1 MMSNILRDNV
11 PSHPVSDCP
20 GKVPVC
26 PYLPAPQPS
35 LQTRELAE
43 QPSPAQ
49 AFYDSHHFPYR
60 PARRKRYQKMDMFL
74 PKFHFQNL
82 DIVRLAYFPNHLF
95 RSFPDLLPIEDLFP
109 ILRAPNQMV
118 GCVVDR
124 MTRPPQCHPCTLAY
138 QRARAYA
145 DKGDFPVPL
154 ITPSERHEFIPRGKP
169 RGTLQRVR

>member
-1 MMSNILRDNV
+1 MSNILRDNV

-20 GKVPVC
+20 GKVPVF

-60 PARRKRYQKMDMFL
+60 ATRRKRYQKMDMFL
-74 PKFHFQNL
+74 PEFHFQNL
-82 DIVRLAYFPNHLF
+82 DIVRFAYFPNHLF

-118 GCVVDR
+118 GGVVDR
-124 MTRPPQCHPCTLAY
+124 MTRPPQCHPRTLSY
-138 QRARAYA
+138 QRARAST

>member
-1 MMSNILRDNV
+1 MPNVPRDNV

-20 GKVPVC
+20 GKVPVF

-35 LQTRELAE
+35 FQARELAE
-43 QPSPAQ
+43 QAPPAQ
-49 AFYDSHHFPYR
+49 AFYDSHHFPNR
-60 PARRKRYQKMDMFL
+60 ATRRKRDQKMDMFL
-74 PKFHFQNL
+74 PEFHFQNL
-82 DIVRLAYFPNHLF
+82 NIVRLADFPDHLF
-95 RSFPDLLPIEDLFP
+95 RSFPDLLLIEDLLP

-118 GCVVDR
+118 GGVVDR
-124 MTRPPQCHPCTLAY
+124 MTRPPQCHPCTLTY

-169 RGTLQRVR
+169 RGTLQSVC